1 MSRSK
6 EKNKELIILRIQRT
20 PLLWRAFACS
30 NPLMINIIIS
40 MYRIEKLERLCCALK
55 IHSCVSV
62 FIEHLLRGRQRARCL
77 THRSRFCHYPH
88 LTEEKTNK
96 DPSGKVIL

>member
-62 FIEHLLRGRQRARCL
+62 FIEHLYVAGNVPDAS
-77 THRSRFCHYPH
+77 H
-88 LTEEKTNK
+88 TEV
-96 DPSGKVIL
+96 DFVIILI